1 MKELAHPVVGVG
13 KLENCRAGWQA
24 RDPGSA
30 DITAARLKAACR
42 QKSFFLGSPQSFFL
56 ILSTDWWRSI
66 HIMEGNLYYLKSTD
80 LKVNHTLKKKRERER
95 NIKKTFTATSRLS
108 V

>member
-1 MKELAHPVVGVG
+1 MKELAQLVVGVG

-30 DITAARLKAACR
+30 DITVPRLKAAGR

-66 HIMEGNLYYLKSTD
+66 HIMEGYLFYLKSTD
-80 LKVNHTLKKKRERER
+80 LRLSHSKQKRERE
-95 NIKKTFTATSRLS
+95 T
-108 V
+108 